1 MKIKKVEI
9 QGFRAYQNAQDATYN
24 FMLNDGDCADF
35 VSIYAP
41 NGFGKT
47 SFYDAVEWGMTNNI
61 SRLLKREKENAIVA
75 KEERKKDVGPN
86 GEKKKQFI
94 LRNRDFGETG
104 NAYVKIE
111 TTFSEKEYSPKRNV
125 PDVLK
130 KGGTD
135 FGFSEKETLKKMTF
149 FRDVILSQDWID
161 AFLKEDTAENR
172 YQRFMDYFGD
182 KKIDTYYNN
191 LVGLIKENEDKI
203 KEIRKKIAERSKIPF
218 EIADNKII
226 ETTNA
231 QIEYLVSLG
240 ENLNKIDIYFNEL
253 TKKKLEDIIN
263 NRLIEIDNS
272 IEKLIYLLEEIASQS
287 TKIDLYFDKKK
298 QHHTILSDI
307 NLLKESKKR
316 VRERES
322 LTNQVNNLRKDVE
335 KINNQKKYIDD
346 ILKIYPVY
354 QQVKERISR
363 AENDQ
368 RIYISALEAKNA
380 DAETIKNNI
389 NNLQR
394 EINKLYDSNLTI
406 DTQIKDIPSIY
417 EKIRSLN
424 VEIKEK
430 QEKNLLQE
438 DKRQEYRQISNRH
451 ESSKKIIE
459 QNLTYFE
466 AGSFINIEG
475 LSEEKQTNIT
485 QIEKIIRDIKSSN
498 EQIKNYEKK
507 IAEEIQIKE
516 DVKSLIKIGTEIVE
530 QSKSEFCPLCH
541 SKHES
546 FQNLLEK
553 ISANPLL
560 SEKESA
566 LLKNKSSEEI
576 KLKINNDLLDT
587 LKNEIKNEILEKQ
600 QQLDVEIL
608 KNTKSIYT
616 IKQEIS
622 SLEQEISDKKTE
634 LEAYIKITENLNEK
648 EFQLKL
654 GKQREINT
662 VTIPVEE
669 GKLTKE
675 VERLASLNKEIQ
687 TLIDKNKISADIISL
702 IKENSGYKKILEFNE
717 SYFFEDAS
725 QEIIQNLINEELNK
739 LKVIETQI
747 ADHHSEI
754 NKLNELLLPVKI
766 SEIENN
772 ITNKETQLLEILE
785 SLSGFN
791 EFINKNNASGKNIE
805 SKEQVTDFI
814 DKLRLDTDNKINLQ
828 KKIREEYQKLEKS
841 KEYILPYLKQIKIK
855 EEVSCAEKD
864 LKKHTAL
871 KKDFEKERQG
881 LASHIQNQINSF
893 FHKELIV
900 DIYSKIDPH
909 PDYKEIDF
917 TCNFDDTSPK
927 LTVFVKS
934 LGEEGKYISPSLY
947 FSTAQLNVLSLSI
960 FLAKAL
966 NTKDDKGRVINC
978 IFLDDPIQSM
988 DSINILSTIDLLRSL
1003 VVNHKKQLILST
1015 HEENFHLLL
1024 QKKIPESLFRSKYI
1038 ELETFGKI
1046 KTNN

>member
-9 QGFRAYQNAQDATYN
+9 QGFRAYQDAKNSTYN
-24 FMLNDGDCADF
+24 FMLNDEDCADF

-94 LRNRDFGETG
+94 LRNRDFGEIG

-111 TTFSEKEYSPKRNV
+111 TTFSGKDYSPERNIPTV
-125 PDVLK
+125 PK
-130 KGGTD
+130 KGGSD
-135 FGFSEKETLKKMTF
+135 FGFSENETLKKMFF

-161 AFLKEDTAENR
+161 AFLREDTAESR
-172 YQRFMDYFGD
+172 YRKFMNYFGD

-191 LVGLIKENEDKI
+191 LVELIKENENKI
-203 KEIRKKIAERSKIPF
+203 KEIKEKMAELSKIPF
-218 EIADNKII
+218 EIADNKVL
-226 ETTNA
+226 ETTNT
-231 QIEYLVSLG
+231 QIETLVSLG
-240 ENLNKIDIYFNEL
+240 ENLNIIDIYFHEQ
-253 TKKKLEDIIN
+253 TKKELEDIIN
-263 NRLIEIDNS
+263 NRFIEINNY
-272 IEKLIYLLEEIASQS
+272 IENLVSLLEETQSQS
-287 TKIDLYFDKKK
+287 SKVDLYFERKK
-298 QHHTILSDI
+298 QQQIILSDI
-307 NLLKESKKR
+307 NLLKESKKKNQ
-316 VRERES
+316 ERES
-322 LTNQVNNLRKDVE
+322 LTNQINNLRKDVE

-346 ILKIYPVY
+346 VLKIYPVY
-354 QQVKERISR
+354 LQVKEKISGE
-363 AENDQ
+363 ENNQ
-368 RIYISALEAKNA
+368 TGYTSMLEAKNI

-394 EINKLYDSNLTI
+394 EIDGLYDSNLTI
-406 DTQIKDIPSIY
+406 DALIKNIPDIY
-417 EKIRSLN
+417 RKISLLN

-430 QEKNLLQE
+430 QKKNLFQKGNLQE
-438 DKRQEYRQISNRH
+438 YLQHSNRH

-459 QNLTYFE
+459 QNLDYLK
-466 AGSFINIEG
+466 ANSFTNIEG
-475 LSEEKQTNIT
+475 LSEEKQANII
-485 QIEKIIRDIKSSN
+485 QIEKLIHDIESSN
-498 EQIKNYEKK
+498 NRIKEYEKK

-516 DVKSLIKIGTEIVE
+516 EVKSLIKIGAEIVE

-553 ISANPLL
+553 ISANPIF

-566 LLKNKSSEEI
+566 LLKSKSSEVI
-576 KLKINNDLLDT
+576 KLKANEDLFYALR
-587 LKNEIKNEILEKQ
+587 NEIKNEILEKQ
-600 QQLDVEIL
+600 QKLDVEIL
-608 KNTKSIYT
+608 KNTKNINT
-616 IKQEIS
+616 TRQEIS
-622 SLEQEISDKKTE
+622 SLEKEIADKNTELETYTKKTE
-634 LEAYIKITENLNEK
+634 NLKEK

-654 GKQREINT
+654 ENQKKIN
-662 VTIPVEE
+662 IAAIQIEE
-669 GKLTKE
+669 DKLTKE
-675 VERLASLNKEIQ
+675 VERQILLNKETQ
-687 TLIDKNKISADIISL
+687 TLTDKNKISADIISL

-717 SYFFEDAS
+717 LYFFEDINP
-725 QEIIQNLINEELNK
+725 EIIQNLINEELNK
-739 LKVIETQI
+739 IKTIETQI
-747 ADHHSEI
+747 ADHNSEI
-754 NKLNELLLPVKI
+754 NKLNELLLPIKI
-766 SEIENN
+766 SEIEND

-791 EFINKNNASGKNIE
+791 KFFAKIKFSVENIE
-805 SKEQVTDFI
+805 SKEYLTAFI
-814 DKLRLDTDNKINLQ
+814 DRFRLDIENKISLQ

-841 KEYILPYLKQIKIK
+841 KEHILPYLKQIHIK
-855 EEVSCAEKD
+855 EEISCADKD
-864 LKKHTAL
+864 LKKHIAI

-881 LASHIQNQINSF
+881 LASHIQHHINSF

-917 TCNFDDTSPK
+917 TCNFDGTSPK
-927 LTVFVKS
+927 LTVFVKT
-934 LGEEGKYISPSLY
+934 LGEQGKYISPSLY

-966 NTKDDKGRVINC
+966 NTTDDKGRTVDC

-1024 QKKIPESLFRSKYI
+1024 QKKIPEGLFRSKYI

-1046 KTNN
+1046 KANN